1 MSENIN
7 TGTQNSLNQ
16 LTILYTAS
24 SNDENTTKLLN
35 TQDLK
40 ELIVLDQ
47 NNTFEDYLKVKNKVD
62 IIIADVPAKDSFSFS
77 FIKQLRDSDD
87 WQTPILLISDLKDPS
102 LLSDIIKLKIEN
114 FILKPFNEGTFLKI
128 IGEISSKLEQ
138 NRVIENQQEHLEQF
152 KMLLDKLNM
161 VTESNL
167 KGEIIYVNRRF
178 CEITGYSKEELIGQP
193 YKILRH
199 HDTSSEIYKKMW
211 ENLQEGKIW
220 QGKLKNNTKEG
231 EAYYVKLII
240 LPIKNSKGV
249 VYKYMSS
256 GFLIS
261 DIEEEKQNLKKF
273 ILNQKLDQL
282 NNRKTTQEEINNK
295 ARDLVL
301 KAKQDALEKEEKLI
315 RYVREMDEELKRL
328 RIRRETDKKQIAFLE
343 KEYRDFMENT
353 ETEKKIFQERLEK
366 VLSAGRKSYEKSTFL
381 KKKCDVLTIKMKRS
395 QEGIKILQG
404 YVDDYR
410 KTIENLQ
417 DVIKAHERTINDLK
431 NGTSSGF
438 NTF

>member
-1 MSENIN
+1 
-7 TGTQNSLNQ
+7 
-16 LTILYTAS
+16 
-24 SNDENTTKLLN
+24 
-35 TQDLK
+35 
-40 ELIVLDQ
+40 
-47 NNTFEDYLKVKNKVD
+47 
-62 IIIADVPAKDSFSFS
+62 
-77 FIKQLRDSDD
+77 
-87 WQTPILLISDLKDPS
+87 
-102 LLSDIIKLKIEN
+102 
-114 FILKPFNEGTFLKI
+114 
-128 IGEISSKLEQ
+128 
-138 NRVIENQQEHLEQF
+138 
-152 KMLLDKLNM
+152 
-161 VTESNL
+161 
-167 KGEIIYVNRRF
+167 
-178 CEITGYSKEELIGQP
+178 
-193 YKILRH
+193 
-199 HDTSSEIYKKMW
+199 
-211 ENLQEGKIW
+211 
-220 QGKLKNNTKEG
+220 
-231 EAYYVKLII
+231 
-240 LPIKNSKGV
+240 
-249 VYKYMSS
+249 MSS

-282 NNRKTTQEEINNK
+282 NSRKTTQEEINNK

-395 QEGIKILQG
+395 QEGIKVLQG